1 MKKALKEGLADSLD
15 IENVDGDERVVEM
28 DVALLKVR
36 FLSPSVCFSYNTG
49 EQICLN
55 IATEL
60 RNKKIHSG
68 LYGSVKRF
76 PIQMCKFKDTTYRIV
91 HACLSTVC
99 YLTYSDLRSSVRKG
113 MERYRYGHL
122 CGSSCGPACLIPMNT
137 YR

>member
-36 FLSPSVCFSYNTG
+36 FFFLLVLGFRFSLV

-60 RNKKIHSG
+60 TNN
-68 LYGSVKRF
+68 
-76 PIQMCKFKDTTYRIV
+76 
-91 HACLSTVC
+91 STLV
-99 YLTYSDLRSSVRKG
+99 SSVNK
-113 MERYRYGHL
+113 
-122 CGSSCGPACLIPMNT
+122 
-137 YR
+137 